1 MAQSAPFVQPVNEQ
15 SVKYYVVRLERGG
28 PWDWSRGLREQHGW
42 DEHAR
47 FMDSLVDDGFILLGG
62 PLVGDREV
70 LHIVSAP
77 SEQAIRDKLAQDPWS
92 KSRMLS
98 IKSIEG
104 WSILL
109 DGRR

>member
-1 MAQSAPFVQPVNEQ
+1 
-15 SVKYYVVRLERGG
+15 
-28 PWDWSRGLREQHGW
+28 
-42 DEHAR
+42 
-47 FMDSLVDDGFILLGG
+47 
-62 PLVGDREV
+62 VGDREV
-70 LHIVSAP
+70 LHIVTAP